1 MQELL
6 QVLQILLALCNIALL
21 MFGFYKFLRRP
32 SDDIKER
39 VIAIEIKQADMERSL
54 QKGNDKFKDQSETNE
69 VLLHSVFALIEF
81 EMQYCLTEKKPI
93 TSNLEKAKDALYQYM
108 YKS

>member
-6 QVLQILLALCNIALL
+6 QVLQILRALCNIALL

-54 QKGNDKFKDQSETNE
+54 QKGNDRFKDQSETNE